1 MSILNPYLQMA
12 LLRAERDEEHT
23 SEDVYKCQCQTCKD
37 WVLDNEADYRTEQY
51 RETRDEIMRM
61 RLRNTDQDHSS

>member
-23 SEDVYKCQCQTCKD
+23 SEDVYHCDCAVCRQWVFEQCVEWRFED
-37 WVLDNEADYRTEQY
+37 EQE
-51 RETRDEIMRM
+51 RRHGHD
-61 RLRNTDQDHSS
+61 L